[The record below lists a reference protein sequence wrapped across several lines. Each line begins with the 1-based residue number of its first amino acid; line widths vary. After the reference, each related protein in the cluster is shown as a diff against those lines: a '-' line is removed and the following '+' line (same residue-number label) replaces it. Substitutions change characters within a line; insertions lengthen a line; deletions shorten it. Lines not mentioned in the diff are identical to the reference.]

1 MAGEDA
7 HQFLSGIPGGA
18 GNGDAGEPGRLAG
31 GAI

>member
-7 HQFLSGIPGGA
+7 HQFLSGKTGGA
-18 GNGDAGEPGRLAG
+18 GNGDTGDPGRLAG